1 MLERIAQATGNV
13 VLSGTGVSV
22 GHLPATAATRRIAV
36 VGHDG
41 PLGSVLMV
49 LPLDRALV
57 RRLERRAGIPTG
69 DHVAIVSRNRA
80 VAADAALSGR
90 LPQRPGQAS
99 VVHIGGRQYRALAA
113 GLPGAPSSL
122 LALITAD
129 DAASAFGGTATKRLL
144 AALIAMLLLAALV
157 AYLEGR
163 AIVRTIRSLVLAADR
178 IARGRLEQR
187 VEVRGRDELAM
198 LGRAFNTMA
207 EQLAARLAE
216 LGAERARLREV
227 VSEFGAALA
236 ATHDVDELLRVVVEA
251 AVEATGASGGAFAG
265 VDGTFVE
272 CGDCEAE
279 GERVE
284 LSLDGA
290 GARFGV
296 LTLVGTRFQ
305 HEDVETASSLVAQ
318 AVVALENARLHSIV
332 ARQAMTD
339 GLTGLANRRQCDEAL
354 TSEIAR
360 VSRFGGSF
368 AVVLADLDGF
378 KDLNDTHGHATGDAV
393 LREVGALLQRTLRA
407 SDLAGR
413 WGGEE
418 FLLLLRETS
427 LRGALELAERVR
439 SALEACTILAV
450 DGTPLHVTASFGVGV
465 FDADEDA
472 DVVAAADAALYV
484 AKRGGKNRVAP
495 LIREV
500 QPLAPGG

>member
-1 MLERIAQATGNV
+1 
-13 VLSGTGVSV
+13 
-22 GHLPATAATRRIAV
+22 
-36 VGHDG
+36 
-41 PLGSVLMV
+41 
-49 LPLDRALV
+49 
-57 RRLERRAGIPTG
+57 
-69 DHVAIVSRNRA
+69 
-80 VAADAALSGR
+80 
-90 LPQRPGQAS
+90 
-99 VVHIGGRQYRALAA
+99 
-113 GLPGAPSSL
+113 
-122 LALITAD
+122 
-129 DAASAFGGTATKRLL
+129 
-144 AALIAMLLLAALV
+144 
-157 AYLEGR
+157 
-163 AIVRTIRSLVLAADR
+163 
-178 IARGRLEQR
+178 
-187 VEVRGRDELAM
+187 
-198 LGRAFNTMA
+198 
-207 EQLAARLAE
+207 
-216 LGAERARLREV
+216 
-227 VSEFGAALA
+227 
-236 ATHDVDELLRVVVEA
+236 
-251 AVEATGASGGAFAG
+251 
-265 VDGTFVE
+265 
-272 CGDCEAE
+272 
-279 GERVE
+279 
-284 LSLDGA
+284 
-290 GARFGV
+290 
-296 LTLVGTRFQ
+296 
-305 HEDVETASSLVAQ
+305 
-318 AVVALENARLHSIV
+318 
-332 ARQAMTD
+332 MTD